1 MAALDANLTAGE
13 EPGGEALPAPDA
25 AAAPE
30 AALASPSAV
39 RDSAVE
45 GMSAGVAAAAS
56 TSLTGA
62 LDPAVSAL
70 CTPIEGADPCGPDL
84 DLAADA
90 DYLNFF
96 AQVEG
101 VLPASFFNAL
111 DGTPFDRATVDI
123 AGQLEAIKPLLTRT
137 RDIRLL
143 IMQGRLQILN
153 RDLAGFA
160 ASMTAA
166 AYWLDAFWDQV
177 HPRPEGGEVVS
188 RLTAISALDTPT
200 VIFPLQYAPLFDAPR
215 LGAISYRRLM
225 IANDEVK
232 PRTGEEKLAPSA
244 IMEVLGKADPTAL
257 AAVRAHVAVLKSA
270 IDRIRHTFAIRAIS
284 AGLDNLPALIGK
296 IQALIDPAA
305 VAEAPDGGL
314 QVEQGMDA
322 VAALA
327 AGPGP
332 TSLAEASEA
341 LAAIADY
348 YSRLEPSSPTLPLV
362 RQAHQLI
369 GKSFIEVMTILVPTQ
384 MEKAAFQIGS
394 ERVFDL
400 PVGRLS
406 DLSAVAPG
414 ARPPAAEAPDGP
426 TNPVC
431 YSVKSRSQA
440 IGLLGQVQRFFRAA
454 EPSSPVPMLCE
465 RARVL
470 AERDFMG
477 VLRDVLPKAAL
488 KDPGADK

>member
-1 MAALDANLTAGE
+1 MATEVVAALNADLRAPG
-13 EPGGEALPAPDA
+13 EPGGEATRPPDAEVPAATSLSCPAATLEPTPAATFEPAPA
-25 AAAPE
+25 AIFEPAPAATLEPAPAATFEPVVAAVTAEVAQAAPS
-30 AALASPSAV
+30 SPTAP
-39 RDSAVE
+39 
-45 GMSAGVAAAAS
+45 
-56 TSLTGA
+56 
-62 LDPAVSAL
+62 LDPAVAAL
-70 CTPIEGADPCGPDL
+70 CTPVEGADPCGPDL
-84 DLAADA
+84 DLAGDA

-101 VLPASFFNAL
+101 VLPASFFNTL
-111 DGTPFDRATVDI
+111 DGTPFDRASVDI

-177 HPRPEGGEVVS
+177 HPRPEGGEVVP

-232 PRTGEEKLAPSA
+232 PRTARRGLPPAPSW
-244 IMEVLGKADPTAL
+244 
-257 AAVRAHVAVLKSA
+257 RRSA
-270 IDRIRHTFAIRAIS
+270 RPIPQRWRPCARMSRCSSRRVDRIRHAFAMRAVS
-284 AGLDNLPALIGK
+284 AGLDNLPALVGR

-305 VAEAPDGGL
+305 AAKAPGCHGSGPSG
-314 QVEQGMDA
+314 QAPG
-322 VAALA
+322 AANA
-327 AGPGP
+327 SAGPGP

-394 ERVFDL
+394 RTGF
-400 PVGRLS
+400 
-406 DLSAVAPG
+406 
-414 ARPPAAEAPDGP
+414 
-426 TNPVC
+426 
-431 YSVKSRSQA
+431 
-440 IGLLGQVQRFFRAA
+440 
-454 EPSSPVPMLCE
+454 
-465 RARVL
+465 
-470 AERDFMG
+470 
-477 VLRDVLPKAAL
+477 
-488 KDPGADK
+488 